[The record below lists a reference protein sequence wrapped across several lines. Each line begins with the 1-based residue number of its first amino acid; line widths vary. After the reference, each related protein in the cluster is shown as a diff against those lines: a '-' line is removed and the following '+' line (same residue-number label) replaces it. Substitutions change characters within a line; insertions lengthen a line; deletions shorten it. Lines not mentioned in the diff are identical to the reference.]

1 MSYSTPRPLSYLI
14 DAISELER
22 RIQRLEA
29 ALQCEGRIVTEC
41 ARVSPIEENQ
51 VRRVITARR
60 IRNQHL
66 GSDLVADPAWDLLLG
81 AFAAELG
88 GDRIEVPDL
97 CRTTTVPPSTA
108 LRWIKKLEAD
118 GWVQLQPSSDETC
131 WIEMTPDG
139 LTRLSQLF
147 DAVGAALVLA

>member
-29 ALQCEGRIVTEC
+29 ALQCEGRIATEC
-41 ARVSPIEENQ
+41 ARVSPIEEHQ

-81 AFAAELG
+81 AFAAS
-88 GDRIEVPDL
+88 RSVPNDHGASQYRVTL
-97 CRTTTVPPSTA
+97 DQKTRS
-108 LRWIKKLEAD
+108 
-118 GWVQLQPSSDETC
+118 GW
-131 WIEMTPDG
+131 M
-139 LTRLSQLF
+139 
-147 DAVGAALVLA
+147 GAAPAFVG